1 LFKIILTYYA
11 RLSYVAPILLVVTTI
26 MILSAKQITNH
37 NIVALILDIV
47 IVLLKWRPFC
57 RTHFLGGHLKTLYVV
72 IRTKSLL

>member
-1 LFKIILTYYA
+1 
-11 RLSYVAPILLVVTTI
+11 